1 MTTIKQMYDKGYR
14 YLTSV
19 TSLTLKKQTERM
31 IVYAVNDTP
40 DSHAFFKIISI
51 NGQNPP
57 DEALVRKCIIQ
68 VNWGELRG
76 IAINFKE
83 RNQNITQFDHGLG
96 GDVFLSNGETIHV
109 ELILQVDYVYL
120 EETQE
125 LSDEDFHRIIRYYA
139 TFWTDGRMPKRVIEA
154 SCLNEELEQFYDK
167 LGMEEECNHVMSFM
181 QVNGFRSS
189 RGLEKDPPKEK
200 VSLKHF
206 SHGGIYEVSGIVSTE
221 RIGTRFNSPSLP
233 DIVANFRGIEASGLG
248 VDIEYDSEGHEITHI
263 EVDIEGR
270 HCVFHLRPD
279 HTLRD
284 LADGIMREAL
294 RPAVRAL
301 IHDALYLSVPTDR
314 ELLPPTLVQNVNSN
328 IQLTP
333 ALRRRFTIP
342 RRNRGN
348 R

>member
-19 TSLTLKKQTERM
+19 CSLTMQKQTEVM

-40 DSHAFFKIISI
+40 DSHAFFKIFSI

-57 DEALVRKCIIQ
+57 DEALVRKCVIQ
-68 VNWGELRG
+68 INWGELRE
-76 IAINFKE
+76 IAINFKQ

-96 GDVFLSNGETIHV
+96 GDVFLPNGETIHV
-109 ELILQVDYVYL
+109 ELILQIDYVYL
-120 EETQE
+120 EETKE
-125 LSDEDFHRIIRYYA
+125 LNNEDFHRIIRYYA

-167 LGMEEECNHVMSFM
+167 LGMEEESDKVQRFM
-181 QVNGFRSS
+181 QVNGFRTS
-189 RGLEKDPPKEK
+189 RGLENLPSENK
-200 VSLKHF
+200 VGVTYTA
-206 SHGGIYEVSGIVSTE
+206 GGDDSMEFVVSE
-221 RIGTRFNSPSLP
+221 RIGSPLEDNPVP
-233 DIVANFRGIEASGLG
+233 DIVANFRGLDPGGDDEM
-248 VDIEYDSEGHEITHI
+248 THI
-263 EVDIEGR
+263 ELDIEGR
-270 HCVFHLRPD
+270 RCVFHVRPD

-284 LADGIMREAL
+284 LADGIMREAM
-294 RPAVRAL
+294 RPAVHAL
-301 IHDALYLSVPTDR
+301 IHDVMYLDILTAR

-333 ALRRRFTIP
+333 PIRRRFTIP